1 MYFNNLNEVLNNH
14 WYKIFSD
21 CLDDDLREARN
32 NFPNTT
38 NAKLVKEFLDVFINK
53 DVVTVSNL
61 LQLNNINNFLF
72 SNEYAIINDRI
83 NLLSLFESALRE
95 DFNQWQKGFN
105 MCLQHNKDYF
115 DNPNYNNNFVENNKK
130 IFEFMVEIGIESN
143 WFDKMDV
150 SKLVTK
156 NLDYKNILIKKNLLT
171 NQFFDD
177 NIIKSYLKNP
187 RAYDEQYIS
196 NYVSQFMPNLINVF
210 SDYEKTKK
218 WLLNEGISSATN
230 VSDVAINSVFC
241 LLLRNTN
248 SENYFYQENFIKSW
262 LKDDFVF
269 KTVFTQEY
277 SNILNDVF
285 KNFPKLLLSSLE
297 EKENELK
304 YLDCSVTCIKNS
316 VNIIQKLNIPETDL
330 YQLCNIYFKLNEKL
344 PNNYYSNNISNF
356 DIIAEF
362 YKKSKTNDTKE
373 RILSLLSKN
382 EDSILEILDQIELDK
397 LISSYSFLKNEQNH
411 YPNLKLNSIFMA
423 WDKKIENRLK
433 IQYNVENFLYESHVN
448 KLITIISSLE
458 IYDTLNNINLDKT
471 INIKI
476 KSNHYKYDLPILF
489 YLVQK
494 SDDPK
499 IISWVFNKENVNKLK
514 TLKYNNKN
522 IISYCLLNNLDKKLF
537 NELVQNVNAMKTLV
551 LENKNNL
558 KKLKEKNN
566 SELNTLFFHE
576 KLNDKLNTKEEI
588 VYKPKIKI

>member
-1 MYFNNLNEVLNNH
+1 MYFNNLNEVLNKH
-14 WYKIFSD
+14 LSRIFSD
-21 CLDDDLREARN
+21 CLDDDLKEANN

-61 LQLNNINNFLF
+61 LQLNNMNDFLF
-72 SNEYAIINDRI
+72 SNEFAVISDRI
-83 NLLSLFESALRE
+83 NFLSLFESVLRE
-95 DFNQWQKGFN
+95 DFNQWQKGLN
-105 MCLQHNKDYF
+105 ICLQHNKDYF
-115 DNPNYNNNFVENNKK
+115 DNLNYNNNFVENNKK
-130 IFEFMVEIGIESN
+130 IFEFMVKIGIESN
-143 WFDKMDV
+143 WFEKMDL

-156 NLDYKNILIKKNLLT
+156 NLDYKNILIKKKLLT
-171 NQFFDD
+171 NQFFDE
-177 NIIKSYLKNP
+177 NLIKSYFKKTN
-187 RAYDEQYIS
+187 AYDVQYIS

-210 SDYEKTKK
+210 SDYEKAKK
-218 WLLNEGISSATN
+218 WLLNEGISSATD

-248 SENYFYQENFIKSW
+248 SENYFYQENLIKSW

-277 SNILNDVF
+277 TNILGDVF
-285 KNFPKLLLSSLE
+285 KNFPKLLLSALE
-297 EKENELK
+297 EKENDLK
-304 YLDCSVTCIKNS
+304 DLDFSVTCIKNS
-316 VNIIQKLNIPETDL
+316 INIIQKLNIPETDL

-373 RILSLLSKN
+373 KILSLLSKN
-382 EDSILEILDQIELDK
+382 EDYILEILDQIELDK
-397 LISSYSFLKNEQNH
+397 LISSYSFLKKEQNH

-433 IQYNVENFLYESHVN
+433 IQYNVENVFYETNFN

-476 KSNHYKYDLPILF
+476 KPNHYKYDLPILF

-588 VYKPKIKI
+588 VYKPKIKL